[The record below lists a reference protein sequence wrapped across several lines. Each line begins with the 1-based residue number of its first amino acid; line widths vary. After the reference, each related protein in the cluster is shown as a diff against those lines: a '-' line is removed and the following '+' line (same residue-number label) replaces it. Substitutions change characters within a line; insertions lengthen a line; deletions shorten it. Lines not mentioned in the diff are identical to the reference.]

1 MKPMVK
7 VLAVALLAPMLGMG
21 AGQQA
26 QAYEEMDV
34 KNGGTLSGHV
44 TLLGEVP
51 KPKGYNL
58 VTFPDPVFCGRIS
71 DGNGFRLLQ
80 PFDVGPDGQFRNV
93 VLVIEGIERGK
104 AFDYEPP
111 RIEAADC
118 EFEPFITVVRDHH
131 QIEIVNMDPVMHD
144 IQAYETSEHGARVLF
159 NVPLPM
165 NERFTKVGL
174 SKRGRQ
180 GKHLAGKVM
189 TQKVRMRRGRNV
201 FVMQCGFHAYMESW
215 GLAMTH
221 PYFDKTDGKGAYTI
235 SNIPPGTYKVTAWH
249 PMVSKEFTVT
259 IKPNGTATL
268 DVDFDAPKGRLYANE
283 AQENPRF
290 GQAVLGD
297 VQIKPTVRKQTY

>member
-1 MKPMVK
+1 MKALAK
-7 VLAVALLAPMLGMG
+7 GLVLAMVAPLLGMG
-21 AGQQA
+21 AAQA
-26 QAYEEMDV
+26 KAYEEIDV
-34 KNGGTLSGHV
+34 QNGGTLTGHV
-44 TLLGEVP
+44 TLHGEVP

-80 PFDVGPDGQFRNV
+80 PFNVGPDGQFRNV
-93 VLVIEGIERGK
+93 VIVIEGIDQGK
-104 AFDYEPP
+104 PIDYEPP
-111 RIEAADC
+111 RIKAVDC
-118 EFEPFITVVRDHH
+118 EFEPFITVVRDNHP
-131 QIEIVNMDPVMHD
+131 IEVVNMDPVMHD

-165 NERFTKVGL
+165 NEQFTKVGL
-174 SKRGRQ
+174 AKSGR
-180 GKHLAGKVM
+180 KDSHLAGKVM

-221 PYFDKTDGKGAYTI
+221 PYFDKTNDDGQFTI
-235 SNIPPGTYKVTAWH
+235 SDIPPGTYKVTAWH

-259 IKPNGTATL
+259 IEPNTSTTL

-297 VQIKPTVRKQTY
+297 VKIKATVKKQTY